1 MKPLKGLRGL
11 PKARWDE
18 EDTCPCPDRPHPAW
32 GILEAVAGGL
42 ATGLAPLM
50 GRVLVMKLFPELM
63 DLDDEPVDLDDEEEE
78 GKEDDEA

>member
-1 MKPLKGLRGL
+1 MSFAPMKPLRGLRGL
-11 PKARWDE
+11 PKARWDD
-18 EDTCPCPDRPHPAW
+18 EDTCPCPKQPHPAW

-50 GRVLVMKLFPELM
+50 GRVLVMKLFPEL
-63 DLDDEPVDLDDEEEE
+63 VDLDDEDEEE